1 MGHGIIFSGQRPS
14 LSLLCGGSLAAAAV
28 SLAAAA
34 IRSKVMRRWLLENQ
48 DRDRDRDP
56 VATQRKI
63 ENVEGEEG
71 EPIPAIPGCPAGSSI
86 KDASRVVRL
95 YEAYIHLDGLRGKWA
110 SPITSNP
117 VLEPSFV
124 AAMHSLELS
133 FLLLADFLEDSRA
146 YIVMQHRIELAAKD
160 VSRLKQFSLIF
171 PQCRPISSCN
181 NSMTIPQRNPIPQR
195 NLLLP

>member
-48 DRDRDRDP
+48 DRDP
-56 VATQRKI
+56 VATQGKS
-63 ENVEGEEG
+63 ENVEGDEG
-71 EPIPAIPGCPAGSSI
+71 EPIPAIPGCPAGSST

-160 VSRLKQFSLIF
+160 VSRLKQLSLIF

-181 NSMTIPQRNPIPQR
+181 SSMTEKSNSTAKS
-195 NLLLP
+195 LTSMM